1 MDIKSILDENNHD
14 MISFFKKN
22 QIKYRK
28 YSLEK
33 CYIMK
38 MRSDDVK
45 EEWHRYLRG
54 LVYNYEEKKILV
66 LPPMKAIEISD
77 YMKEDQVCTE
87 LYDGTMINVFY
98 NNDKW
103 NVSSRSTI
111 GCNNRWIL
119 NKTYKELFEE
129 TQAIDYSILN
139 KEHSYSFVLRNK
151 INRNISPI
159 DTNEIILVKVY
170 DTIDNCD
177 IELNENLGFKI
188 PKVYTNCCERSTRD
202 VVDKRLKGFTYFRE
216 GIRYKWLSL
225 PFKIMKEQKLN
236 INDKSLL
243 YFELCKKGSP
253 SEYLEHFPED
263 FIHFDNAKRFLMKLK
278 NILYDTYFSIYVKKE
293 INFKDINYE
302 YKPLIKDIHMIYRST
317 GSKIR
322 LNTIENYLKSL
333 PSKKLKFIMNFSK

>member
-1 MDIKSILDENNHD
+1 MEIKSILDENNHD

-22 QIKYRK
+22 KIKYRK
-28 YSLEK
+28 YSSDK

-38 MRSDDVK
+38 MKSDDVK

-54 LVYNYEEKKILV
+54 LVYNYEDKKILV
-66 LPPMKAIEISD
+66 LPPMKAIEING
-77 YMKEDQVCTE
+77 YMKEDQVCSE

-103 NVSSRSTI
+103 NISSRSTI

-129 TQAIDYSILN
+129 THVIDYSKLN

-159 DTNEIILVKVY
+159 DNDEIILVKIY
-170 DTIDNCD
+170 DTINNCD
-177 IELNENLGFKI
+177 IELNEDLGFKI
-188 PKVYTNCCERSTRD
+188 PKVYTKWCEVD
-202 VVDKRLKGFTYFRE
+202 IVDKRLKGFTYFRD
-216 GIRYKWLSL
+216 GIRYKSL
-225 PFKIMKEQKLN
+225 TIPFKLMREKKPN

-243 YFELCKKGSP
+243 YFELCKRGKL
-253 SEYLEHFPED
+253 SEYLEDFPED
-263 FIHFDNAKRFLMKLK
+263 SIHFDITKKFLINLK

-293 INFKDINYE
+293 KNFKDINYE
-302 YKPLIKDIHMIYRST
+302 YKPLIKDIHMIYQST
-317 GSKIR
+317 GNKIR
-322 LNTIENYLKSL
+322 LNTIDNYLRGL
-333 PSKKLKFIMNFSK
+333 PSKKLRFIMNFSK